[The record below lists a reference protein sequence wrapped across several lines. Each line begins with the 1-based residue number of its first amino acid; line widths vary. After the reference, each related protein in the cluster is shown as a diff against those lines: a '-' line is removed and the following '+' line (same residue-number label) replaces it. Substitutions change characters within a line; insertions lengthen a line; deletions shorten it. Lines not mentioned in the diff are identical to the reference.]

1 MAELVKNIEL
11 SLLEPT
17 KCKSEQL
24 DKLYSEYLA
33 CAKFIFSF
41 WQSNK
46 GITQNIL
53 HHSTYKECR
62 NKFTL
67 LGADTIISAR
77 GFIWNRR
84 KICEEIKRLP
94 IQFSSKMFRYGITKR
109 KTPFFAL
116 SGIIKNHRII
126 LPIAKNRLFQRFE
139 SHTINGWVFK
149 SCKLVKRDK
158 WVLQV
163 CIKKDFVCKE
173 EGNIMGIDI
182 NAGCFAL
189 IIINKDKKV
198 LRQLYLGQDILHKR
212 RKINLR
218 KDKLKSIY
226 GKTFS
231 NRALRSLRNIKS
243 FEYNFVRTRLFQ
255 ISNEIIT
262 LANQFNVSHIVIEDL
277 KFLRTGRKLGNSK
290 GRKVNGIIN
299 KIPYAKFRN
308 ALNIIAT
315 QQIIN
320 VVAIDP
326 YYTSQ
331 ICSRCKSL
339 NKIKGGNYRLY
350 KCKSCGLEINRDRNA
365 SKNICNF
372 LLERDT
378 NSAKISSSQISNR
391 RVPVNAPLL
400 SCDVLIK

>member
-17 KCKSEQL
+17 RVKQEQL
-24 DKLYSEYLA
+24 GKLYSEYLA
-33 CAKFIFSF
+33 CAKETFSF

-53 HHSTYKECR
+53 HHSTYKQFR
-62 NKFTL
+62 LKYKL
-67 LGADTIISAR
+67 PAQLIIRAR
-77 GFIWNRR
+77 GIVWNRR
-84 KICEEIKRLP
+84 KLCEEIKRLP
-94 IQFSSKMFRYGITKR
+94 IDFDLRCFRYGKTER
-109 KTPFFAL
+109 NTPFFAF
-116 SGIIKNHRII
+116 SGMIKSKMMV

-139 SHTINGWVFK
+139 SHTSNGWVFK
-149 SCKLVKRDK
+149 SCRLVKRDK
-158 WVLQV
+158 WILQV

-173 EGNIMGIDI
+173 DGNILGIDI

-189 IIINKDKKV
+189 TIIDKNKKV

-212 RKINLR
+212 RKINIR

-226 GKTFS
+226 DTTFS
-231 NRALRSLRNIKS
+231 NRSLRSLRNIKR

-255 ISNEIIT
+255 ISNEIIKI
-262 LANQFNVSHIVIEDL
+262 ANQFNVSYIVIEDL

-290 GRKVNGIIN
+290 GRKINGIIN
-299 KIPYAKFRN
+299 KIPYAKFRS

-315 QQIIN
+315 QQLVNIIT
-320 VVAIDP
+320 IDP
-326 YYTSQ
+326 YNTSQ
-331 ICSRCKSL
+331 LCSRCRVL

-350 KCKSCGLEINRDRNA
+350 KCKSCGLELNRDRNA

-372 LLERDT
+372 LLERET
-378 NSAKISSSQISNR
+378 NSAKISSPQISNR
-391 RVPVNAPLL
+391 RVLVNAPLL
-400 SCDVLIK
+400 SCDVVI

>member
-11 SLLEPT
+11 RLLKPT
-17 KCKSEQL
+17 RCKLEQL

-33 CAKFIFSF
+33 CAKFVFSF

-53 HHSTYKECR
+53 HHSTYKDCR
-62 NKFTL
+62 SRFSL
-67 LGADTIISAR
+67 LGADTIISSR
-77 GFIWNRR
+77 GIVWNRR

-94 IQFSSKMFRYGITKR
+94 INFSSKMFRYGKTKR
-109 KTPFFAL
+109 DTPFFAL
-116 SGIIKNHRII
+116 SGIVKSKRMI
-126 LPIAKNRLFQRFE
+126 LPVAKNRLFQRFE
-139 SHTINGWVFK
+139 SHISDGWIFK
-149 SCKLVKRDK
+149 SCRLIKRDK
-158 WVLQV
+158 WTLQV
-163 CIKKDFVCKE
+163 CIKKDFVCNE
-173 EGNIMGIDI
+173 EGNIVGIDI

-189 IIINKDKKV
+189 TIINRDKKV

-226 GKTFS
+226 DTTFS
-231 NRALRSLRNIKS
+231 NRTLRSLRNIKR

-255 ISNEIIT
+255 INNQIIK
-262 LANQFNVSHIVIEDL
+262 LANKFNVSHIVIEDL
-277 KFLRTGRKLGNSK
+277 KFLRVGRKLGNSK

-299 KIPYAKFRN
+299 KIPYAKFRS
-308 ALNIIAT
+308 ALNIIAI
-315 QQIIN
+315 QQQIN

-326 YYTSQ
+326 YHTSQ
-331 ICSRCKSL
+331 LCSRCRVL

-372 LLERDT
+372 LLERET

-400 SCDVLIK
+400 SCDVVI

>member
-17 KCKSEQL
+17 KCKLEQL
-24 DKLYSEYLA
+24 DKLYSEYLS
-33 CAKFIFSF
+33 CAKETFAF

-53 HHSTYKECR
+53 HHSTYKQFR
-62 NKFTL
+62 LKYKL
-67 LGADTIISAR
+67 PAQLIIRAR
-77 GFIWNRR
+77 GIVWNRR

-94 IQFSSKMFRYGITKR
+94 IDFDLRCFRYGKTKR
-109 KTPFFAL
+109 KTPFFAF
-116 SGIIKNHRII
+116 SGMIKSKMMV
-126 LPIAKNRLFQRFE
+126 LPVVKNRLFQRFE
-139 SHTINGWVFK
+139 NHTSNGWVFK
-149 SCKLVKRDK
+149 SCQLVKRDK
-158 WVLQV
+158 WILQV
-163 CIKKDFVCKE
+163 CIKKEFVCKE
-173 EGNIMGIDI
+173 EGNLMGIDI

-189 IIINKDKKV
+189 TIMNKERNV

-226 GKTFS
+226 DKTFS
-231 NRALRSLRNIKS
+231 NRAFRSLSNIKR
-243 FEYNFVRTRLFQ
+243 FEYNFVRTRVFQ
-255 ISNEIIT
+255 ISNQIIK
-262 LANQFNVSHIVIEDL
+262 LANQFNVSHIIIEDL
-277 KFLRTGRKLGNSK
+277 KFLRVGRKLGNSK

-299 KIPYAKFRN
+299 KIPYAKFRS

-315 QQIIN
+315 QQLIN
-320 VVAIDP
+320 VVAINP
-326 YYTSQ
+326 YHTSKL
-331 ICSRCKSL
+331 CSRCGVL

-372 LLERDT
+372 LFGRDTT
-378 NSAKISSSQISNR
+378 NSAKISSSQIPDR

>member
-1 MAELVKNIEL
+1 MPELVKNIEL

-17 KCKSEQL
+17 KCKLEQL
-24 DKLYSEYLA
+24 NKLYSEYLA
-33 CAKFIFSF
+33 CAKETFAL

-53 HHSTYKECR
+53 HHSTYKQFR
-62 NKFTL
+62 LKYKL
-67 LGADTIISAR
+67 PAQLIIRAR
-77 GFIWNRR
+77 GIVWNRR
-84 KICEEIKRLP
+84 KLCNEIRKLP
-94 IQFSSKMFRYGITKR
+94 IDFDLRCFKYGKTKG
-109 KTPFFAL
+109 KTPFFAF
-116 SGIIKNHRII
+116 SGIIKSKMMV
-126 LPIAKNRLFQRFE
+126 LPVVKNRLFQRFE
-139 SHTINGWVFK
+139 SHVSDGWVFK
-149 SCKLVKRDK
+149 SCQLIKRDK
-158 WVLQV
+158 WILQV
-163 CIKKDFVCKE
+163 CVKREFICKE

-189 IIINKDKKV
+189 TIMDRNKKV
-198 LRQLYLGQDILHKR
+198 LRQLYLGQDIIHKR
-212 RKINLR
+212 KKINIR

-231 NRALRSLRNIKS
+231 NRALRSLSNIKR
-243 FEYNFVRTRLFQ
+243 FEYNFIRTRLFQ

-262 LANQFNVSHIVIEDL
+262 FANQFNVSHIIIEDL

-299 KIPYAKFRN
+299 KIPYAKFRSY
-308 ALNIIAT
+308 LNIIAVQ
-315 QQIIN
+315 QQINII
-320 VVAIDP
+320 AIDP
-326 YYTSQ
+326 YHTSQ
-331 ICSRCKSL
+331 LCSRCGVL

-350 KCKSCGLEINRDRNA
+350 KCKFCGLEINRDRNA

-378 NSAKISSSQISNR
+378 TNSGKISSSQISKR

-400 SCDVLIK
+400 SCDVVI

>member
-17 KCKSEQL
+17 KCKLEQL

-33 CAKFIFSF
+33 CAKFVFSF

-62 NKFTL
+62 AKFTL

-77 GFIWNRR
+77 GLIWNRR
-84 KICEEIKRLP
+84 KIADKIKRLP
-94 IQFSSKMFRYGITKR
+94 INFSSKMFRYGKTER

-116 SGIIKNHRII
+116 SGIIKSKRII

-139 SHTINGWVFK
+139 SHISNGWIFK
-149 SCKLVKRDK
+149 SCQLVKRDK
-158 WVLQV
+158 WILQV
-163 CIKKDFVCKE
+163 CIKKNFVCKE
-173 EGNIMGIDI
+173 KENIMGIDI

-189 IIINKDKKV
+189 TIMNKDKKV

-218 KDKLKSIY
+218 KDDLKSIY
-226 GKTFS
+226 DKTFS
-231 NRALRSLRNIKS
+231 NRALRSLRNIKR
-243 FEYNFVRTRLFQ
+243 FEYNFVRTRMFQ

-262 LANQFNVSHIVIEDL
+262 LANQFNVSHIVIENL

-290 GRKVNGIIN
+290 GRKVNGVIN

-308 ALNIIAT
+308 ALQIIAVQ
-315 QQIIN
+315 QQINI
-320 VVAIDP
+320 VAIDP
-326 YYTSQ
+326 YHTSQ

-339 NKIKGGNYRLY
+339 NKNKGGNYRLY
-350 KCKSCGLEINRDRNA
+350 QCKSCGLEINRDRNA

-372 LLERDT
+372 LFGRET
-378 NSAKISSSQISNR
+378 NSAKISSSQIPYR
-391 RVPVNAPLL
+391 RVSVTRPSL
-400 SCDVLIK
+400 SCDVCIV